1 MTESTSSESKVV
13 KVNYQDPDKSSEMG
27 LAISDT
33 VVEVRSPPASVEPWD
48 IVRIDGALREIEQIT
63 RGTKPD
69 SVVRITHREIRD
81 GPVYPTKPRG
91 HYLDH

>member
-13 KVNYQDPDKSSEMG
+13 KVNYQDPDKNSELG
-27 LAISDT
+27 VAISET

-48 IVRIDGALREIEQIT
+48 IIRIDGALREIERIT
-63 RGTKPD
+63 RGTQPD
-69 SVVRITHREIRD
+69 SVVRITHREIQH